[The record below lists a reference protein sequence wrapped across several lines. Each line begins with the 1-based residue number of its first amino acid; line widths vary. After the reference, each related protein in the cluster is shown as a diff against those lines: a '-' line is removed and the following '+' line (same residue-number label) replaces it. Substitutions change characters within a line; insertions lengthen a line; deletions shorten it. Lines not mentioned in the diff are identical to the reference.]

1 MAKLKPPTTAE
12 SDAEEMPEGEVL
24 GRAIWSG
31 SLTIGL
37 VNIPV
42 KAVPITRDKR
52 IHFRMLHKKCQTP
65 IHYSRVCEEGE
76 DVPADEIVYGYRLA
90 KGKYILF
97 DRSELTEARPESSD
111 QIELDRFVNFFQV
124 DPHYFDRTYF
134 LQPDGSEKA
143 YSLLLTIMEKTG
155 KAAIGRMT
163 ISAKEHIV
171 LVHYYQDAI
180 VATTLRYPDE
190 VMDPSL
196 FPELKGLP
204 EPAEKELSL
213 AREIVDKLTGD
224 LDLSQYHDGYRERI
238 EALVESKMGKEVVLH
253 EAKKGKP
260 EPRSLM
266 EALRETAESF
276 KS

>member
-1 MAKLKPPTTAE
+1 MAKLKPPLTAE
-12 SDAEEMPEGEVL
+12 AEAVEILEGEVL

-31 SLTIGL
+31 SVTIGL

-76 DVPADEIVYGYRLA
+76 AVPEEEIVYGYRLA

-97 DRSELTEARPESSD
+97 EKSELKEARPESSD

-134 LQPDGSEKA
+134 LKPDGSEKA
-143 YSLLLTIMEKTG
+143 YSLLRTVMDKTG
-155 KAAIGRMT
+155 KAAMGRMT

-190 VMDPSL
+190 VITPSL

-204 EPAEKELSL
+204 EPTEKELSL
-213 AREIVDKLTGD
+213 AREIVDKLTGE
-224 LDLSQYHDGYRERI
+224 LDLSQYRDGYREMI

-260 EPRSLM
+260 APRSLM

-276 KS
+276 KG

>member
-1 MAKLKPPTTAE
+1 MAKLEPPTASE
-12 SDAEEMPEGEVL
+12 ADSEEMAEMEVS

-52 IHFRMLHKKCQTP
+52 IHFRMLHRKCQTP

-76 DVPADEIVYGYRLA
+76 DVPADEIIYGYRLA
-90 KGKYILF
+90 RGKYVLF
-97 DRSELTEARPESSD
+97 EKSELNESRPESSG

-124 DPHYFDRTYF
+124 DPHYFDKTYF
-134 LQPDGSEKA
+134 LKPDGSEKA
-143 YSLLLTIMEKTG
+143 YSLLRTIMEKTG

-171 LVHYYQDAI
+171 LVHYYQEAI

-196 FPELKGLP
+196 FPEVKDLP

-213 AREIVDKLTGD
+213 AREIVDKLTGE

-238 EALVESKMGKEVVLH
+238 EALVESKMGREVVLH
-253 EAKKGKP
+253 EAKRGKP

-266 EALRETAESF
+266 EALRKTAESF
-276 KS
+276 KG

>member
-1 MAKLKPPTTAE
+1 MAKLEPPTTAE
-12 SDAEEMPEGEVL
+12 AETVERPEGEVL
-24 GRAIWSG
+24 GRAVWSG
-31 SLTIGL
+31 SLSIGL

-52 IHFRMLHKKCQTP
+52 IHFRMLHRKCQTP

-97 DRSELTEARPESSD
+97 EKSELNDVRPESSD
-111 QIELDRFVNFFQV
+111 RIELDRFVNFFEA
-124 DPHYFDRTYF
+124 DPHYFDRTY
-134 LQPDGSEKA
+134 LLKPDGSEKA
-143 YSLLLTIMEKTG
+143 YSLLRAVMEKTG

-163 ISAKEHIV
+163 ISGKEHVV
-171 LVHYYQDAI
+171 LVHYYQEAI
-180 VATTLRYPDE
+180 VASTLRYPDE
-190 VMDPSL
+190 VLDPSQS
-196 FPELKGLP
+196 PELKGLP
-204 EPAEKELSL
+204 EPREKELSL
-213 AREIVDKLTGD
+213 AREIVDKLTGE

-260 EPRSLM
+260 EAKSLM

-276 KS
+276 KG

>member
-1 MAKLKPPTTAE
+1 MAKLKPPLTAE
-12 SDAEEMPEGEVL
+12 AEAVEILEGEVL

-31 SLTIGL
+31 SVTIGL

-65 IHYSRVCEEGE
+65 IQYSRVCEEGE
-76 DVPADEIVYGYRLA
+76 AVPEEEIVYGYRLA

-97 DRSELTEARPESSD
+97 EKSELKEARPESSD

-134 LQPDGSEKA
+134 LKPDGSEKA
-143 YSLLLTIMEKTG
+143 YSLLRTVMDKTG
-155 KAAIGRMT
+155 KAAMGRMT

-190 VMDPSL
+190 VITPSL

-204 EPAEKELSL
+204 EPTEKELSL
-213 AREIVDKLTGD
+213 AREIVDKLTGE
-224 LDLSQYHDGYRERI
+224 LDLSQYRDGYREMI

-260 EPRSLM
+260 APRSLM

-276 KS
+276 KG

>member
-1 MAKLKPPTTAE
+1 MAKLEPPTASE
-12 SDAEEMPEGEVL
+12 ADSEEMAQMEL
-24 GRAIWSG
+24 SGRAIWSG

-52 IHFRMLHKKCQTP
+52 IHFRMLHRKCQTP

-76 DVPADEIVYGYRLA
+76 DVPADEIIYGYRLA
-90 KGKYILF
+90 RGKYVLF
-97 DRSELTEARPESSD
+97 EKSELNESRPESSG

-124 DPHYFDRTYF
+124 DPHYFDKTYF
-134 LQPDGSEKA
+134 LKPDGSEKA
-143 YSLLLTIMEKTG
+143 YSLLRTIMEKTG

-171 LVHYYQDAI
+171 LVHYYQEAI

-196 FPELKGLP
+196 FPEVKDLP

-213 AREIVDKLTGD
+213 AREIVDKLTGE

-238 EALVESKMGKEVVLH
+238 EALVESKMGREVVLH
-253 EAKKGKP
+253 EAKRGKP

-266 EALRETAESF
+266 EALRKTAESF
-276 KS
+276 KG